1 MTENTNT
8 AASAAGSAS
17 ANNGNESFNREKE
30 MAEYE
35 KEKQVVKELLQ
46 RRNQLSRNI
55 VSLLRPSHFVLLSV
69 FPVPSE

>member
-1 MTENTNT
+1 MTETSNT
-8 AASAAGSAS
+8 AASAAGSAG
-17 ANNGNESFNREKE
+17 ANANESFNREKE

-55 VSLLRPSHFVLLSV
+55 VSLISLSPC
-69 FPVPSE
+69 FCAFGSF